1 VFVALSIYAQRGT
14 PSVWRSMSTTAAIR
28 AKTDRIESPPQPS
41 ETDIDTQINAVEN
54 FITKKVDAIVVAPAD
69 SRALV
74 LTSLAKESIPQIS

>member
-1 VFVALSIYAQRGT
+1 MFVALSIYAQRGT
-14 PSVWRSMSTTAAIR
+14 PSRLAIHEYHGPC
-28 AKTDRIESPPQPS
+28 AMTDRIESPPQPS

-74 LTSLAKESIPQIS
+74 LTGLAKESIPQIS